1 MKSSGLIQCLLHL
14 IAIQCLFVCFC
25 LVNFLLAECTEWW
38 RKGFPKGKS
47 KIRIRRVSENP
58 SDFRFAKKKL
68 SDSNNIQIQIGT
80 PTRPYYNQ
88 HTGL

>member
-25 LVNFLLAECTEWW
+25 LVNCLLAECTEWW

-58 SDFRFAKKKL
+58 SDFRFAKKTVGFQQH
-68 SDSNNIQIQIGT
+68 SDSNWNSDMS
-80 PTRPYYNQ
+80 
-88 HTGL
+88 LL